1 MVLKIH
7 HVPLARSTRPIWL
20 YYELKE
26 LYAGNGS
33 LPDLEIEY
41 VDMNKFRVEKSPEYL
56 ARNPNGKVPLLEDTD
71 RDLVL
76 WESCAIVYYLLDLF
90 DPDDKLGPRKSDP
103 KYLAA
108 FHQFTFYCS
117 GTVDNLMAISS
128 PIQRVVEDKQPG
140 TNPELVNLVIL

>member
-20 YYELKE
+20 YFELKE
-26 LYAGNGS
+26 LYEGS

-41 VDMNKFRVEKSPEYL
+41 VDMNKFRVEKSVEYL

-71 RDLVL
+71 RDVVL

-90 DPDDKLGPRKSDP
+90 DPEDRLVRLGEV
-103 KYLAA
+103 L
-108 FHQFTFYCS
+108 
-117 GTVDNLMAISS
+117 
-128 PIQRVVEDKQPG
+128 
-140 TNPELVNLVIL
+140 